1 MTQPDKGHGNL
12 LQKLFLMNINTLE
25 EEQVED
31 FAKKIKSERRDEE
44 LSQLTIYTLEEVT
57 ARTFVRKLAEREKF
71 QNWEIQEAPLVFKM

>member
-12 LQKLFLMNINTLE
+12 LQKLSLMNINTLE